1 MKTIKELFEVYKP
14 KSPDEQRFVDK
25 HVTIKHKDRNG
36 NDDDVFNGSNVK
48 TVKRKEERHGY
59 DVGEDEKVYE
69 ETEAEKNAKDTK
81 KTFPNVKYF
90 TKSGHPDWK
99 KHGIDNPV
107 KEEAE
112 ELDEISAMAKDA
124 YAQKAGKQLTGLFK
138 KSGSDADAARK
149 YYNRKNT
156 VRKIA
161 NEAAEQIDEAYD
173 KIINSKKYPGLKIH
187 QSSTTGAVKLTH
199 PDHPDMKLNYSRA
212 RDRYRHQ
219 DHGEFWYDKL
229 WGIASKYHKHGPS
242 LGKTNEAVEDLDE
255 LSKGVLSSYVIK
267 ATHPSRENSISNLAS
282 KGGFKNAT
290 SLVGSDDD
298 RDPNKNGEKE
308 DSKSAK
314 RSLGVIRAVS
324 KLTKEDIINRTIEKY
339 ITPDMPTPLTM
350 EERLVT
356 KIVDLSES
364 HIYLLLDLFESLSE
378 DNKMRMLEQVETS
391 EGVTEL
397 LDFAIENRGV

>member
-14 KSPDEQRFVDK
+14 KSPDEQKFVDK

-69 ETEAEKNAKDTK
+69 SVCAYDKSGKMVGHYKDMVTAKKLKPGHRYEIQEAEDLDELSNKTLSNYITK
-81 KTFPNVKYF
+81 GSRNLT
-90 TKSGHPDWK
+90 GHAVDAGHEYEKGNEPKRQWRK
-99 KHGIDNPV
+99 IDNREQGIKRAV
-107 KEEAE
+107 NKLTKEEAE
-112 ELDEISAMAKDA
+112 ELDEISAMTKDA

-161 NEAAEQIDEAYD
+161 NEEA
-173 KIINSKKYPGLKIH
+173 
-187 QSSTTGAVKLTH
+187 
-199 PDHPDMKLNYSRA
+199 
-212 RDRYRHQ
+212 
-219 DHGEFWYDKL
+219 
-229 WGIASKYHKHGPS
+229 
-242 LGKTNEAVEDLDE
+242 EDLDE
-255 LSKGVLSSYVIK
+255 LSKGTLSSYVIK

-378 DNKMRMLEQVETS
+378 DNKMRMLEQVETP